1 MYTRKCLKAMDSSPI
16 VSQDYLQQCMITFNP
31 MDKRYDCHTNKRNVQ
46 KGEEIEVLQNHAVTL
61 VNSHVSKVLPFQ
73 LFMTFIV
80 LIIIAFKQL

>member
-1 MYTRKCLKAMDSSPI
+1 
-16 VSQDYLQQCMITFNP
+16 
-31 MDKRYDCHTNKRNVQ
+31 MDKPYDCHTNKRNMQ

-73 LFMTFIV
+73 LFMTCIV